1 MSAKRAKSGKVA
13 EKSLGLEAFRQPP
26 DEAGLS
32 LNQLSQALAGMLQ
45 SGDDPYA
52 PPAAD
57 DTEKS
62 EPDVATESEA
72 VDQCELGPRTILEAM
87 LFVGHPQ
94 NEPLASKDV
103 AALMRGVRPAEID
116 ALVREL
122 NRDYQ
127 AQGCPYTIV
136 AEGAGYRMTL
146 RDEYARVRDKFLGK
160 ARQARLSQAAI
171 EVLAAVAYHQPITS
185 EEVARLRGTACG
197 HVLLQLV
204 RRQLLSLERE
214 SGKARRAFYR
224 TTPRFLALFGLASL
238 DELPRSADLE
248 ENS

>member
-1 MSAKRAKSGKVA
+1 MSAKRAKTGQSA
-13 EKSLGLEAFRQPP
+13 EKSLGLEAFRRQP

-32 LNQLSQALAGMLQ
+32 LDQLSQALSGMLQ
-45 SGDDPYA
+45 AGDDPYA
-52 PPAAD
+52 PPETDESAEAESDAAAEQETAD
-57 DTEKS
+57 H
-62 EPDVATESEA
+62 
-72 VDQCELGPRTILEAM
+72 CELNPRTILEAM

-122 NRDYQ
+122 NRDYE
-127 AQGCPYTIV
+127 ARGCPYTIV

-146 RDEYARVRDKFLGK
+146 RDEYARVRDAFHGK
-160 ARQARLSQAAI
+160 TRQARLSQAAI

-185 EEVARLRGTACG
+185 DEVGRLRGTACG

-204 RRQLLSLERE
+204 RRQLLSLEHE
-214 SGKARRAFYR
+214 SGKPRKAQYR
-224 TTPRFLALFGLASL
+224 TTARFLELFGLASL

-248 ENS
+248 ETR